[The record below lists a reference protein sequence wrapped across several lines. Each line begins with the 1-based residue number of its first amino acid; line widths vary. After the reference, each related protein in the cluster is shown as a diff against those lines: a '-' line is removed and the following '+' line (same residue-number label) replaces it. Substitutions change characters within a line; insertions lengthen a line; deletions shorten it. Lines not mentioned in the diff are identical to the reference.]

1 MGIDINTL
9 AAAKNY
15 VDETLVGAGA
25 LKGEDGF
32 SPVVTENAGNTNDVY
47 KLDIKTADATFTT
60 PNLKGYSGENGADG
74 ADGFSPIVS
83 ENADNTEENY
93 KLDITNVNGTF
104 TTPNLKGKQGVQGL
118 QGIKGEKGEQGE
130 QGLQGIQGIK
140 GDKGDDGYPFL
151 IYKEYSSLNE
161 FDAAHFPE
169 IGLMFMVKTGG
180 NFPVYRYTGD
190 ADTPYSFVTELAT
203 SEGIKGEKGDKG
215 DTGEQGI
222 QGEAGKDGV
231 DGTTYTPSIG
241 TVESAETASVSV
253 EVNEETKQAVFNF
266 GLPKGTD
273 GEKAVQFT
281 PVITD
286 DNELAW
292 ENDGGLD
299 NPPTVPIQQIFS
311 NAPIGTVLSYAGS
324 TTPKGYLVCDGQSV
338 AVADY
343 PDLYAVIGNTYGG
356 DTASFNVPDY
366 RETTLVGIGENTT
379 DTIAS
384 HDVYGLGEFKDDQFQ
399 GHKHTIT
406 QEAGDA
412 PSGVSPN
419 SPAFFGGIAG
429 TSNTNAMKE
438 TSSDGTNGTPRVGTT
453 THGKQKGVT
462 YIIKAKH
469 EGVEIEA
476 NGITVDSAL
485 SGTSTNPVQNKA
497 IVEALADKANT
508 NLLINPDFRVNQ
520 RGLSEYSTGSKYTV
534 DRWLCQIKASDA
546 GKINVINNGLNVESI
561 ELSDSSQSYINLIQ
575 PINLNDYPL
584 LYGKTVTLSIKLSN
598 VVGTVHFRCMQGY
611 RLQSDWVSDP
621 RVQATD
627 GVITLT
633 FDIVEDSSNPI
644 LYFMVCMD
652 SFVYPSSYTVEWA
665 KLELGSNAT
674 PFIPPD
680 PATELEKCQRY
691 YQIHTSGD
699 INSVDLRPNMRIT
712 PTITLLSD
720 GNYAYDAE
728 IY

>member
-379 DTIAS
+379 DTIES
-384 HDVYGLGEFKDDQFQ
+384 HDVYELGEFKDDQFQ
-399 GHKHTIT
+399 SHTHGVTIPNT
-406 QEAGDA
+406 FNGSWSVN
-412 PSGVSPN
+412 PSGS
-419 SPAFFGGIAG
+419 AG
-429 TSNTNAMKE
+429 YSSGTKTQTSTASGK
-438 TSSDGTNGTPRVGTT
+438 GTT

-508 NLLINPDFRVNQ
+508 NLLINPDFRV
-520 RGLSEYSTGSKYTV
+520 L
-534 DRWLCQIKASDA
+534 
-546 GKINVINNGLNVESI
+546 
-561 ELSDSSQSYINLIQ
+561 LI
-575 PINLNDYPL
+575 
-584 LYGKTVTLSIKLSN
+584 
-598 VVGTVHFRCMQGY
+598 
-611 RLQSDWVSDP
+611 
-621 RVQATD
+621 
-627 GVITLT
+627 
-633 FDIVEDSSNPI
+633 
-644 LYFMVCMD
+644 
-652 SFVYPSSYTVEWA
+652 
-665 KLELGSNAT
+665 
-674 PFIPPD
+674 
-680 PATELEKCQRY
+680 
-691 YQIHTSGD
+691 
-699 INSVDLRPNMRIT
+699 
-712 PTITLLSD
+712 
-720 GNYAYDAE
+720 
-728 IY
+728 